1 MKMKQ
6 EPSSTELFP
15 DIFLEV
21 PLKERKRPSEE
32 NEFLSNLYLFSIE
45 SSKTHEKLLFTFLNH
60 EKQKEFEINKSYM
73 LVHFKKSFQ
82 LETTD
87 ESETLETILKTIQKE
102 LSPLKQQYTF
112 SLKSTN
118 LYAINLYL
126 WNGNST
132 TKQFQ
137 NELLNV
143 CHEIEM
149 MLNSNFNSIQKEK
162 QQLMDT
168 FAFKNFIKRI
178 YFMKNFSK
186 TEISNAKSFEKTFQK
201 YKRQK
206 SPRHSPEL
214 TTVDK
219 GTLQPKRKSADYEE
233 SPRKKTPR
241 TPRKIS
247 IPMVPSTPR
256 SQTSSSRGSLENEI
270 TEFDHN
276 LIGASAIPVFS
287 KICSKIRENLFLGSD
302 LVARNKEL
310 LMNNGI
316 THILNCARIT
326 CDDYFPEDFTY
337 KSMNLYDSG
346 SQNLIGLFFETV
358 EFMESAISNG
368 GRVYVH
374 CVQGVSRSSAF
385 MLAFLI
391 WKERETFRNLLEDV
405 KSKRVVCSPN
415 AGFIVQLMRWENFIL
430 HHFFKESLLFRISPL
445 NSNYGIDHKQIG
457 PLLCN
462 APLLDSRTSFILY
475 DSNKIFIWNGSKSKE
490 GLEERAKMFIA
501 CFQSINDVKIDNLI
515 EIFNEELETEEF
527 QNSLNSIKIPK
538 FTQVD
543 MMNPYPELKSFESMN
558 DSFVNVKEKALKKK
572 NKAKLF
578 NYDDD
583 DEYWDDYGTF
593 NRLDLNP
600 DQVYVLA
607 PEEEKI
613 IWVWKGED
621 CLYSQDL
628 IELGKQFIHDKKKDS
643 FTLVKIFDQQNENEN
658 FWKYFGE

>member
-1 MKMKQ
+1 MKN
-6 EPSSTELFP
+6 EPTPTDSFP
-15 DIFLEV
+15 DIYLEA
-21 PLKERKRPSEE
+21 PLKERKKSTEE
-32 NEFLSNLYLFSIE
+32 NNFLSNLYLFSIE
-45 SSKTHEKLLFTFLNH
+45 TSKTRENLLFTSLNH

-73 LVHFKKSFQ
+73 LLHFKKTFQ
-82 LETTD
+82 NETN
-87 ESETLETILKTIQKE
+87 ESETLEMIFKKIQKE
-102 LSPLKQQYTF
+102 LSPLEQQYSF

-118 LYAINLYL
+118 LYSINLYL

-137 NELLNV
+137 NELLNL

-149 MLNSNFNSIQKEK
+149 MLNSTFNSIQREF
-162 QQLMDT
+162 QELMNT
-168 FAFKNFIKRI
+168 FTFKNFIKRI

-186 TEISNAKSFEKTFQK
+186 TEISSVKSLEKTTQK

-214 TTVDK
+214 STVDK
-219 GTLQPKRKSADYEE
+219 YTLQTKRKSSSDYEE

-256 SQTSSSRGSLENEI
+256 SQTSSSRGSFEI
-270 TEFDHN
+270 EISEFDNN
-276 LIGASAIPVFS
+276 LIGASAIPVFT
-287 KICSKIRENLFLGSD
+287 KICSRIRENLFLGSD

-316 THILNCARIT
+316 THILNCAKIT

-358 EFMESAISNG
+358 EFMESAIANG

-391 WKERETFRNLLEDV
+391 WKERETFRNILEDV

-430 HHFFKESLLFRISPL
+430 HNVFKESLLFRISPL

-462 APLLDSRTSFILY
+462 SPLLDSRTSFILY

-490 GLEERAKMFIA
+490 GLEERARMFIA
-501 CFQSINDVKIDNLI
+501 CFQSINDVKIENLV

-527 QNSLNSIKIPK
+527 QNSLKSIKIPK

-543 MMNPYPELKSFESMN
+543 MTNPYPELKSFESMN

-578 NYDDD
+578 NYDED

-593 NRLDLNP
+593 NRLDLSP

-607 PEEEKI
+607 PEEEKV

-621 CLYSQDL
+621 CCYSQDL
-628 IELGKQFIHDKKKDS
+628 IGLGKQFILDKKKDA
-643 FTLVKIFDQQNENEN
+643 FTLVKIFDQQNENQH